1 MCWYWEGIFILF
13 LCHQQANKQQF
24 LAFYAFNNLEDELCS
39 LTEIL
44 SKIVFDFCYLTLR
57 EEDGKKSIFGNNMDK
72 RQAATRTSLMIH
84 IQNY

>member
-1 MCWYWEGIFILF
+1 MCVGIGKASLYYFCAI
-13 LCHQQANKQQF
+13 NRPTKQQF

-57 EEDGKKSIFGNNMDK
+57 EEDGKKINFW
-72 RQAATRTSLMIH
+72 
-84 IQNY
+84 